1 MASEGPKFELAIG
14 SRVYIKGAE
23 SEGIV
28 TGIMMEQDGMSYR
41 VVYWA
46 DGVRRLDWVYGFEL
60 GNAVTV

>member
-1 MASEGPKFELAIG
+1 MSVAEKIEVLIG